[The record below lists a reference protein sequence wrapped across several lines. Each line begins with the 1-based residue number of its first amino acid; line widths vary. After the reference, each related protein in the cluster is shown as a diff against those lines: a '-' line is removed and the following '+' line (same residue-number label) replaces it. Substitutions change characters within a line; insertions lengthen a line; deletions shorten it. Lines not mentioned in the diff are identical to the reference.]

1 MPEIEEVNLKNTT
14 LYSEE
19 VQDIINRPPNAIIR
33 WGLTVFFGLCL
44 MCIFLMYWIQY
55 PDILK
60 ASFRLTSEQSPK
72 SILAKIEGRLIKLHI
87 KNQEQVTKNQVLGY
101 IESTT
106 DHEQALSLL
115 RFLDTFEENENLF
128 LQNKMLDFKRLGE
141 LQSSFQAFKAAYL
154 QYISFLSG
162 GFYLQKKAL
171 LLQDLTHLKSLEQ
184 NLQTQKKIQTQDY
197 TLAEKEFKIQEKLY
211 ADKVIP
217 TLEFTREESKMM
229 SKKMPLQQLESS
241 LINNLTSQIGKQ
253 KEILELDKTISEQ
266 KSIFFEALKTL
277 QSNLYAWQQKYV
289 LIAPIVGKLH
299 FSTFLQEKQMLQTGQ
314 ELFWISTENQE
325 TYGELYI
332 PQFNFGKVKVGQEV
346 NIKFN
351 AYPFQE
357 FGMVKG
363 KIEFIAEI
371 PIKDSI
377 FLAKVILPKGLTT
390 NYNKK
395 IVYQSKM
402 TATADIITQKNRLI
416 DKLFYQ
422 WRKLW
427 ER

>member
-1 MPEIEEVNLKNTT
+1 MPEIEEINLKNTT

-19 VQDIINRPPNAIIR
+19 VQDIINRPPSAIIR

-44 MCIFLMYWIQY
+44 MFVFLMYWIQY

-72 SILAKIEGRLIKLHI
+72 SILSKIDGRLIKLHI
-87 KNQEQVTKNQVLGY
+87 KNQEQVTKNEVLGY

-106 DHEQALSLL
+106 DHEQVLSLL

-128 LQNKMLDFKRLGE
+128 LQNRKLDFKRLGE

-171 LLQDLTHLKSLEQ
+171 LLQDLEHLKSLEQ
-184 NLQTQKKIQTQDY
+184 NLQTQKKIQAQDY
-197 TLAEKEFKIQEKLY
+197 ILAEKEFKIQEKLY

-217 TLEFTREESKMM
+217 VLEFTREESKMM
-229 SKKMPLQQLESS
+229 SKKMPLQQLESN

-277 QSNLYAWQQKYV
+277 QSNLYTWQQKHV
-289 LIAPIVGKLH
+289 LIAPITGKLH
-299 FSTFLQEKQMLQTGQ
+299 YSTFLQEKQMLQTGQ
-314 ELFWISTENQE
+314 ELFWVSTENQE

-377 FLAKVILPKGLTT
+377 FLAKVVLPKGLTT
-390 NYNKK
+390 NYHKK